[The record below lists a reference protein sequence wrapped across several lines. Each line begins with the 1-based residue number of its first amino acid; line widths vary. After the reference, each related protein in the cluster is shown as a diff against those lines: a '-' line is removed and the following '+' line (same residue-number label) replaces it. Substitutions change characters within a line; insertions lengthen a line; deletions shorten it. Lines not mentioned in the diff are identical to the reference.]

1 MIIENALVLNQS
13 RSGGVDMIRHTKKN
27 GDISNWM
34 TCSMILFGA
43 FAVAAVLFA
52 V

>member
-1 MIIENALVLNQS
+1 MRTHWFTSHAQEAS
-13 RSGGVDMIRHTKKN
+13 MMRHTKQN

-43 FAVAAVLFA
+43 VAVAAVVFA

>member
-1 MIIENALVLNQS
+1 VIFENGPIYPAMLRRIQA
-13 RSGGVDMIRHTKKN
+13 MMRHTKEN

-43 FAVAAVLFA
+43 LAVAAVVFA
-52 V
+52 I